1 MDDLIKNL
9 LEVILHDLVENPE
22 AIKILKDDSAADGLI
37 VYRVIVD
44 ENDMGRVIGKQGRI
58 AKSIRNIVRAAAMK
72 NDIKVAIEIG

>member
-9 LEVILHDLVENPE
+9 LNVILRELVEKTD
-22 AIKILKDDSAADGLI
+22 AIQILKDDSAQDGLV

-44 ENDMGRVIGKQGRI
+44 ESDMGRVIGKQGRI

>member
-9 LEVILHDLVENPE
+9 LNVILRELVENVD
-22 AIKILKDDSAADGLI
+22 AIKILKDESAEDGLV

-44 ENDMGRVIGKQGRI
+44 ESDMGRVIGKQGRI

>member
-9 LEVILHDLVENPE
+9 LNVILRDLVEKPD
-22 AIKILKDDSAADGLI
+22 AIQILKDDSAQDGLV

-44 ENDMGRVIGKQGRI
+44 ESDMGRVIGKQGRI